1 MLLKQNQHIRLH
13 RLFFEG
19 FSAMDL
25 AEPLVSFDTG
35 AQASEVQKFLLGKG
49 FDLVGVREDG
59 LVCGYARRDELTSGR
74 CGDHLIPFH
83 PQDDLL
89 PESASL
95 VDVVR
100 SLAINRQCFIT
111 ILDQPTA
118 IITLDDLE
126 KPPMRMFLFGII
138 TISEMVM
145 TDILRNKYCDNRWQA
160 LLSANRLEKAR
171 ELQKLRE
178 MHGHQVDLVDCLQ
191 FGDKGWILSYDENFR
206 QSMGYSSR
214 REIREALKEL
224 ENLRNNLAHT
234 QAIIPTG
241 WQRIINLCTRMER
254 NFGAVLRLQP
264 QPAGTPDS
272 AGASPLCRDT
282 KTL

>member
-1 MLLKQNQHIRLH
+1 MPFKQTQHTRLH

-25 AEPLVSFDTG
+25 AEPLLSFDAGTK
-35 AQASEVQKFLLGKG
+35 APEARQVLLTKG
-49 FDLVGVREDG
+49 FDLAGIRMDG
-59 LVCGYARRDELTSGR
+59 LVCGYARRDELTAGR
-74 CGDHLIPFH
+74 CGDHCVPFH
-83 PQDDLL
+83 PEDDLL
-89 PESASL
+89 PETASL

-111 ILDQPTA
+111 ILGQPAA

-145 TDILRNKYCDNRWQA
+145 TDILRNKYSDNHWQA
-160 LLSANRLEKAR
+160 LLSANRLDKAR
-171 ELQKLRE
+171 ELQKIRE
-178 MHGHQVDLVDCLQ
+178 MHGHQVDLIDCLQ

-224 ENLRNNLAHT
+224 EHLRNNLAHT

-241 WQRIINLCTRMER
+241 WQRIITLCTRMER
-254 NFGAVLRLQP
+254 NLGTMLRLQP
-264 QPAGTPDS
+264 
-272 AGASPLCRDT
+272 
-282 KTL
+282 